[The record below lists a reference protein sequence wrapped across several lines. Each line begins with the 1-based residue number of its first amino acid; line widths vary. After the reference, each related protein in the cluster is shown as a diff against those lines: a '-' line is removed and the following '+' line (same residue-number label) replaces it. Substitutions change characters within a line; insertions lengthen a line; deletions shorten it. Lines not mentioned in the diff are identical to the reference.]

1 MKKKKD
7 NSNIS
12 FIDIL
17 KSLLSIIPEIKS
29 AGIVS
34 VEDLPIAS
42 IINNG
47 IDEIKIAAMTAA
59 HLSLAER
66 SIMEMKNGEFDQL
79 WIQGSDGQMVILQAG
94 KNAVLMVSATKNVGL
109 GLIMLDCKRA
119 CIKIAN
125 LL

>member
-7 NSNIS
+7 NSINS
-12 FIDIL
+12 FIGIL
-17 KSLLSIIPEIKS
+17 KGLLSTIPDIKS

-34 VEDLPIAS
+34 VEGLPIAS
-42 IINNG
+42 ITNNG
-47 IDEIKIAAMTAA
+47 INETKIAAMTAA

-79 WIQGSDGQMVILQAG
+79 WIEGSDGQMVILKAG
-94 KNAVLMVSATKNVGL
+94 ENAVLMVSATNNVRVGL
-109 GLIMLDCKRA
+109 IILDCKRA
-119 CIKIAN
+119 CKKIAD

>member
-1 MKKKKD
+1 MKKDKK
-7 NSNIS
+7 NFTNN
-12 FIDIL
+12 FIGIL
-17 KSLLSIIPEIKS
+17 KSLLSSIPDIKS

-34 VEDLPIAS
+34 VEGLPIAS

-47 IDEIKIAAMTAA
+47 INETKIAAMTAA

-79 WIQGSDGQMVILQAG
+79 WIEGSDGQMVILKAG
-94 KNAVLMVSATKNVGL
+94 ENAVLMVSATNSVSVGL
-109 GLIMLDCKRA
+109 IILDCKRA
-119 CIKIAN
+119 CKKIAN

>member
-1 MKKKKD
+1 MNKKKD
-7 NSNIS
+7 NSINS
-12 FIDIL
+12 FIGIL
-17 KSLLSIIPEIKS
+17 KGLLSAIPDIKS

-34 VEDLPIAS
+34 VEGLPIAS

-47 IDEIKIAAMTAA
+47 INETKIAAMTAA

-79 WIQGSDGQMVILQAG
+79 WIEGSDGQMVILKAG
-94 KNAVLMVSATKNVGL
+94 ENAVLMVSATNSVRVGL
-109 GLIMLDCKRA
+109 IILDCKRA
-119 CIKIAN
+119 CKKIAD

>member
-1 MKKKKD
+1 MNKKKD
-7 NSNIS
+7 NSINS
-12 FIDIL
+12 FIGIL
-17 KSLLSIIPEIKS
+17 KSLLSAIPDIKS

-34 VEDLPIAS
+34 VEGLPIAS

-47 IDEIKIAAMTAA
+47 INETKIAAMTAA

-79 WIQGSDGQMVILQAG
+79 WIEGSDGQMVILKAG
-94 KNAVLMVSATKNVGL
+94 ENAVLMVSATNSVRVGL
-109 GLIMLDCKRA
+109 IILDCKRA
-119 CIKIAN
+119 CKKIAD

>member
-34 VEDLPIAS
+34 VEGLPIAS